1 MAPAVENRSADAA
14 WFEPLYQQYRRPVL
28 MHLLRLVGEP
38 ETAEDLCQETFLKA
52 IRGWSRRDPSA
63 SLTAWIYR
71 IATNTAYDHLR
82 RRRRISFT
90 PLADADD
97 ASDVSAM
104 ELRYDEQE
112 PVLRALAQLPA
123 IYRDLLVL
131 HSYQGCS
138 TQEIAAA
145 LGSSDGAVRT
155 RLFRARERFRSVYQG

>member
-1 MAPAVENRSADAA
+1 MTPGVETRPAEAT

-28 MHLLRLVGEP
+28 MHLLRLIGEP

-52 IRGWSRRDPSA
+52 IRGWERRDPTA
-63 SLTAWIYR
+63 SLTAWLYR

-90 PLADADD
+90 PLVDGDD
-97 ASDVSAM
+97 AGDFTT
-104 ELRYDEQE
+104 EIRYDEQE
-112 PVLRALAQLPA
+112 PVLSALAQLPA
-123 IYRDLLVL
+123 IYRNLLVL

-155 RLFRARERFRSVYQG
+155 RLFRARERFRDVYQG